1 MISKTR
7 PSHKASVISIAVIP
21 GETPLS
27 SNAMVRS
34 PTDEKSDMGNTDS
47 TLRTSPAKSPR
58 NKRLVS
64 SSPTPVD
71 PPQIDQRKVCELRQT
86 LDVNK
91 ILKGTGEEL
100 SDVSIIRQDS
110 TVSNNSRTLISRVRV
125 GGLLFAQK
133 TFKSSDPNW
142 ENIYLREVGILKQLT
157 RNPHWH
163 VILLLRH
170 YTDLEGQACLLLSPL
185 AQMTLEAFLSRRP
198 SQERIMLVPRWIG
211 CLACGLAH
219 LHLNRIKHKD
229 IKPSNILIHGAN
241 PVIADMGISNRFDGD
256 SKSSGPS
263 AGSPR
268 YEAPEALKGERRGRR
283 QDVWSLLCCYIEMLA
298 FMKGT
303 DLVTFHKSM
312 TLDYT
317 HYYSSHSLIVDWLNS
332 MKLAAADEDELTFI
346 QLLLDS
352 FKTNPEERPYARGL
366 AEQIQ
371 AIGEQV
377 PHKYMGKC
385 CVVDDSVDESS
396 ILNAS
401 QSAWSRLEEVESG

>member
-1 MISKTR
+1 
-7 PSHKASVISIAVIP
+7 
-21 GETPLS
+21 
-27 SNAMVRS
+27 
-34 PTDEKSDMGNTDS
+34 MGNTDS

-170 YTDLEGQACLLLSPL
+170 YADLEGQACLLLSP
-185 AQMTLEAFLSRRP
+185 
-198 SQERIMLVPRWIG
+198 
-211 CLACGLAH
+211 
-219 LHLNRIKHKD
+219 
-229 IKPSNILIHGAN
+229 
-241 PVIADMGISNRFDGD
+241 
-256 SKSSGPS
+256 
-263 AGSPR
+263 
-268 YEAPEALKGERRGRR
+268 
-283 QDVWSLLCCYIEMLA
+283 
-298 FMKGT
+298 
-303 DLVTFHKSM
+303 
-312 TLDYT
+312 
-317 HYYSSHSLIVDWLNS
+317 
-332 MKLAAADEDELTFI
+332 
-346 QLLLDS
+346 
-352 FKTNPEERPYARGL
+352 
-366 AEQIQ
+366 
-371 AIGEQV
+371 
-377 PHKYMGKC
+377 
-385 CVVDDSVDESS
+385 
-396 ILNAS
+396 
-401 QSAWSRLEEVESG
+401 